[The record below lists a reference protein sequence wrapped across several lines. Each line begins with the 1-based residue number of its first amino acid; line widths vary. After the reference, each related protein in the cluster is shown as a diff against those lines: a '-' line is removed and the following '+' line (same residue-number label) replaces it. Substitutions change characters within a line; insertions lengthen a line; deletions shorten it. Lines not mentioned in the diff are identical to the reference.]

1 MKQYTFKPEDEAD
14 TDGFI
19 KCFQVSENE
28 EPFAGYTELAKPTA
42 NGSIDYKLYC
52 AFSKIEEKRVKLWEL
67 GRQHERLKIAF
78 SLAASIKSAYF
89 TNSAH
94 PQFWRDR
101 EKASVVADGALKIL
115 EELVDILDS
124 AYIPDYLI
132 LKKKAHPALL
142 DDPKTHI
149 EALRNWLEA
158 IRPEEYMLEGRNS
171 RNQFG
176 ATARDRK
183 MAVGLSDFLLFLI
196 DDKCTSE
203 VATIVSHIVQKTI
216 RTTDVDG
223 WLRKRRNKDP
233 NLGS

>member
-1 MKQYTFKPEDEAD
+1 MNPYTFKPENEAD

-28 EPFAGYTELAKPTA
+28 EPFAGYTELAKPQT

-52 AFSKIEEKRVKLWEL
+52 AFSKIEEKRAKLWEL
-67 GRQHERLKIAF
+67 GRQHERLNTAF
-78 SLAASIKSAYF
+78 YLAASIKSACV

-101 EKASVVADGALKIL
+101 EKASIVADGTLKIL
-115 EELVDILDS
+115 EEIIAILDS
-124 AYIPDYLI
+124 DSIPDYLI
-132 LKKKAHPALL
+132 LKKMAHPALL
-142 DDPKTHI
+142 DDPNEHI
-149 EALRNWLEA
+149 QQLRNWLEA
-158 IRPEEYMLEGRNS
+158 IRPDEVMLEGRNS

-196 DDKCTSE
+196 EDKCTSE
-203 VATIVSHIVQKTI
+203 VAAIVSHLAQKTI